1 TAVNAVRQA
10 LAAGRPDPLELL
22 HQLEAAHR
30 QLNTPLAGV
39 RDAREQARQASQV
52 LTSTIAQAQAQ
63 IDGTADFIGAR
74 RGAVGS

>member
-1 TAVNAVRQA
+1 MKTAVNAVRQA

-74 RGAVGS
+74 RGA